1 MSALAFRSLLFVAAH
16 DEERLVAAFAS
27 GADAVVA
34 DLEDATPP
42 AHKAQ
47 ARRVVADRLPALDG
61 AARLVRINVPGTEL
75 ARDDLEAVAAL
86 ELDAIVVPQAT
97 PERIAALGPAGPPL
111 IAVIESAAGLRQAY
125 EVASAARVEALVL
138 DANDLGADLGVEPRA
153 DALEL
158 LFARPLG
165 FGGKGSLN
173 PEQPATIN
181 RVFGADGAHLRA
193 PRG

>member
-1 MSALAFRSLLFVAAH
+1 M
-16 DEERLVAAFAS
+16 
-27 GADAVVA
+27 
-34 DLEDATPP
+34 
-42 AHKAQ
+42 
-47 ARRVVADRLPALDG
+47 
-61 AARLVRINVPGTEL
+61 
-75 ARDDLEAVAAL
+75 
-86 ELDAIVVPQAT
+86 VPQAT